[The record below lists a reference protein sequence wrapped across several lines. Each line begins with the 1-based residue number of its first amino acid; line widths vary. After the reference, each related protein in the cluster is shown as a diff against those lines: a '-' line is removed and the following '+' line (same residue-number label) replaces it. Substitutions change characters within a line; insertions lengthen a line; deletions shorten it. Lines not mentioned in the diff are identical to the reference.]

1 MVNVSMVN
9 FVSSEVIADG
19 TDTLAGVLPRILIDV
34 STANVN
40 CSECAPNGGTCARA
54 GASEE
59 VTPVEVKLSRA
70 LA

>member
-34 STANVN
+34 STALPPDTV
-40 CSECAPNGGTCARA
+40 
-54 GASEE
+54 
-59 VTPVEVKLSRA
+59 VTKDFEDMRSG
-70 LA
+70 